1 MHTLE
6 SISSIIEDK
15 LNVDLK
21 SSKRPANIVLARS
34 MFYYF
39 CRKLVPNTTYKSL
52 ADFVGRFQHGTVTY
66 ALDKFDY
73 DIKYNNEYK
82 KAYELLCPYILNKSE
97 HDYVQLESMVLNWA
111 KEKGILD
118 KATTTGQ
125 ALKTLEEC
133 NELIDAIDKEN
144 KAEIIDAL
152 GDILV
157 TIIIQS
163 EMQDVCLIDCLN
175 SAYNVIAKRTGKM
188 VDGQFV
194 KDK

>member
-1 MHTLE
+1 MQTLE
-6 SISSIIEDK
+6 SIASIVEDK
-15 LNVDLK
+15 LNIDLK
-21 SSKRPANIVLARS
+21 SSKRTADIVMARS

-39 CRKLVPNTTYKSL
+39 CRKLVPNATYRLL
-52 ADFVGRFQHGTVTY
+52 ADFVGRGQHGTVIH
-66 ALDKFDY
+66 ALEKFDY
-73 DIKYNNEYK
+73 EIKYNNEYK
-82 KAYELLCPYILNKSE
+82 KAYELLCPYILNKSQY
-97 HDYVQLESMVLNWA
+97 DYIHLEALVLDWA
-111 KEKGILD
+111 KEKGILE

-157 TIIIQS
+157 TIIIQAK
-163 EMQDVCLIDCLN
+163 MQDVNLIDCLN
-175 SAYNVIAKRTGKM
+175 SAYNVISKRTGKM
-188 VDGQFV
+188 VNGQFV